1 LVAQARE
8 KEKEGEFCRRAEA
21 VPSPVV
27 AYRKPQH
34 GRGAAA
40 TCGGA
45 VGQWAEAVRP
55 PASVHRPRGT
65 GLGLHASVTTI

>member
-1 LVAQARE
+1 LVARARE
-8 KEKEGEFCRRAEA
+8 KEKEGEFCRRAKA

-27 AYRKPQH
+27 AYREPQH

-45 VGQWAEAVRP
+45 VREC
-55 PASVHRPRGT
+55 ASAAWHRPRPPR
-65 GLGLHASVTTI
+65 SVTTI

>member
-1 LVAQARE
+1 LLGRARQERMGSFIGAQ
-8 KEKEGEFCRRAEA
+8 RRFRLT
-21 VPSPVV
+21 VV

-34 GRGAAA
+34 GRRAAA

-55 PASVHRPRGT
+55 PASVHQPRGT
-65 GLGLHASVTTI
+65 GLGLHASVTAT